1 MSQKMSQ
8 NVTNALLKYTFER
21 VFFLFQLSNC
31 TSVIWKVIYLFSI
44 FVKWTPEKYTFSVVV
59 VMAKALQNWKISVK
73 ALTKR
78 LWKLTIK
85 MKRLWRLKLLSFV
98 NVNN

>member
-1 MSQKMSQ
+1 MFVFKTVNSVFKIFMWVHV
-8 NVTNALLKYTFER
+8 NDLK
-21 VFFLFQLSNC
+21 LCS
-31 TSVIWKVIYLFSI
+31 
-44 FVKWTPEKYTFSVVV
+44 
-59 VMAKALQNWKISVK
+59 KALQNWKMSVK

-85 MKRLWRLKLLSFV
+85 TKQLLQLKLLSFD